1 MKKLDPKETVCR
13 DLWAYPVIDLHRP
26 RVRTCCKRKGTIID
40 KQDLERLGTDIFLN
54 LPNVVED
61 RIAVLDGVQVNGC
74 DTCWR
79 LENQGLTSFR
89 LGAPDFQFQF
99 NNINGN
105 PPPPDQFRPFEKL
118 VELGQQISYS
128 DKPNKLDLTL
138 GSHCDQKCVYCDADF
153 STQWETE
160 NREYG
165 MVIGKISHMPHEGYI
180 PLNDRALEGY
190 YDKFIEWFDT
200 VYEHLERI
208 ALLGGEPTSSPMFVP
223 LSNHLINKLKI
234 KFHHNCTLS
243 IVTNLNWKRPVLEQI
258 LKIKEQLP
266 HIKMVLEVSMES
278 FGTKAEYIRKGVN
291 WDRFLRNLNELAK
304 LDNLEIHLITTLNA
318 LCISSLSDYLK
329 IVRQIEIAN
338 NKNFK
343 IIANRLVKPAW
354 LGMGILD
361 HRYSHYVTDT
371 VEWLEST
378 YPGSAEKADLIN
390 TLKSIIIEINQPRN
404 DKLLGYFA
412 FWIKNLDGRR
422 DQSFEAVFPEFNT
435 LLEEGAQLTER
446 TYDKIEWQSWK
457 S

>member
-1 MKKLDPKETVCR
+1 
-13 DLWAYPVIDLHRP
+13 
-26 RVRTCCKRKGTIID
+26 
-40 KQDLERLGTDIFLN
+40 
-54 LPNVVED
+54 
-61 RIAVLDGVQVNGC
+61 
-74 DTCWR
+74 
-79 LENQGLTSFR
+79 
-89 LGAPDFQFQF
+89 
-99 NNINGN
+99 
-105 PPPPDQFRPFEKL
+105 
-118 VELGQQISYS
+118 
-128 DKPNKLDLTL
+128 
-138 GSHCDQKCVYCDADF
+138 
-153 STQWETE
+153 
-160 NREYG
+160 
-165 MVIGKISHMPHEGYI
+165 
-180 PLNDRALEGY
+180 
-190 YDKFIEWFDT
+190 
-200 VYEHLERI
+200 
-208 ALLGGEPTSSPMFVP
+208 VP

-234 KFHHNCTLS
+234 KSHHNCTLS

-258 LKIKEQLP
+258 IKIKEQLP

-278 FGTKAEYIRKGVN
+278 FGPKAEYIRKGVN
-291 WDRFLRNLNELAK
+291 WDRFLHNLNELAK

-371 VEWLEST
+371 VEWLEGT
-378 YPGSAEKADLIN
+378 YFESAEKADLIN

-412 FWIKNLDGRR
+412 FWIKNLDSRR

-435 LLEEGAQLTER
+435 LLVEGAQLTER
-446 TYDKIEWQSWK
+446 TYDKIEWHNWK